1 MNLAMKYEVHF
12 RRETRDGITHASVEV
27 FGEDET
33 QERPGGSYAEYEV
46 STSAEMLQAFVCAVI
61 EERCNPRAVHEAM
74 LFIPE
79 YRAAVP
85 LSPRGERYCGLAWQD
100 EK

>member
-1 MNLAMKYEVHF
+1 
-12 RRETRDGITHASVEV
+12 
-27 FGEDET
+27 
-33 QERPGGSYAEYEV
+33 
-46 STSAEMLQAFVCAVI
+46 
-61 EERCNPRAVHEAM
+61 M

-85 LSPRGERYCGLAWQD
+85 LSPCGERYCGLAWQD